1 MNNYKE
7 QDIYEQNY
15 TYEHLKI
22 ACVVQ
27 DYIINHRYEFKE
39 DIVYEDIAKMTL
51 EIYDEWLREEKNKTL
66 SEEEFAYIQAYAYRY
81 LEEYF
86 EGERK
91 WELTELK

>member
-1 MNNYKE
+1 MEKE
-7 QDIYEQNY
+7 IIQGVDLYDYNY
-15 TYEHLKI
+15 TYEHLKV

-27 DYIINHRYEFKE
+27 DYIINHRHEFKE

-51 EIYDEWLREEKNKTL
+51 EIYDEWLREEKNRTL

-91 WELTELK
+91 